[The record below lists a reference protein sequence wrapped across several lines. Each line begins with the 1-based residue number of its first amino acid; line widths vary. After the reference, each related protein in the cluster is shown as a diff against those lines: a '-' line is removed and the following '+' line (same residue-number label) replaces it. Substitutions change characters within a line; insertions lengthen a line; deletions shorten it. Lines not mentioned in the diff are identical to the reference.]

1 MTVPGDFSG
10 GNRQAGA
17 LRLPDCSSLFS
28 RDIVIA
34 NRPKVIEIRKNK
46 QHLGSSKGHTIA
58 TGAVKQSVSTRG
70 YARAIHHPSSFKIDF
85 QNVSAKIPLKFP
97 LCHKF
102 LFIDYSR
109 NLKGGRAPITACRFM
124 LSSAITW

>member
-58 TGAVKQSVSTRG
+58 SGAVKQSVTTRCH
-70 YARAIHHPSSFKIDF
+70 AHAIHHPSTFKIDF
-85 QNVSAKIPLKFP
+85 QNVISKIPLKFP
-97 LCHKF
+97 LWKSAYP
-102 LFIDYSR
+102 LI
-109 NLKGGRAPITACRFM
+109 NAGIPKGDGLRSLPAGLC
-124 LSSAITW
+124 